1 MSESESV
8 LGPGRPTVD
17 DGVAGVLTG
26 RRPVW
31 RTIAL
36 GFLALVIVVLAI
48 TIVLVVT

>member
-8 LGPGRPTVD
+8 LGPGQASVE

-36 GFLALVIVVLAI
+36 GFVALVIVVLAI
-48 TIVLVVT
+48 TVVLVVT